1 MNENMIEDLEQ
12 EFNGKIRWRTFS
24 IWYADSDENV
34 RMYGVFVFLIDN
46 VFHFRD
52 YKHVKTILGIE
63 IKDKHPEEYV
73 PFNGSFRL
81 EDVKNICRVTKK
93 KALKCIRSGQKAT
106 VSPLIARIFMD
117 TVLLVDTGDKQ
128 YFFQFPDK
136 EFRKL
141 FEQKGE

>member
-1 MNENMIEDLEQ
+1 MIDSLEK

-24 IWYADSDENV
+24 LWYDDSDSNL
-34 RMYGVFVFLIDN
+34 RPYGVFLFLIDN

-52 YKHVKTILGIE
+52 YKHVKKVLGIE
-63 IKDKHPEEYV
+63 LKDRHPEEYV

-81 EDVKNICRVTKK
+81 EDVTGVYRVTKR
-93 KALKCIRSGQKAT
+93 KALKCIAGRQKAT
-106 VSPLIARIFMD
+106 ASPLIARIFMD

-128 YFFQFPDK
+128 YFFQFPEK

-141 FEQKGE
+141 IEEKGE